1 MAYNSKKTNVYNPK
15 KTIINLTVTIE
26 SDVFDIFSYEFD
38 TLCVDSTSPYCS
50 LWEKLYP
57 DDSLLA

>member
-1 MAYNSKKTNVYNPK
+1 MAYNSK